1 MGYALQPSKRETD
14 SGYAGVSRHVHS
26 RMWRAQIFTPEQRS
40 LGTFARPEQAALAI
54 AKYRAQ
60 IEEEEEEEGGV
71 EEEEEEEEEEGHS
84 HGEEEER
91 ATRPKEVR
99 SLLLSVT
106 CVCA

>member
-60 IEEEEEEEGGV
+60 IEEEEEEEG
-71 EEEEEEEEEEGHS
+71 HS

-91 ATRPKEVR
+91 AIRPKEVR

>member
-1 MGYALQPSKRETD
+1 MGYALQPSKRETE

-60 IEEEEEEEGGV
+60 IEEEEEEEGV
-71 EEEEEEEEEEGHS
+71 EEEEEEEEGHS

>member
-60 IEEEEEEEGGV
+60 IEEEEEEEG
-71 EEEEEEEEEEGHS
+71 HS

-106 CVCA
+106 CACA

>member
-60 IEEEEEEEGGV
+60 MEEEEEEGV

-106 CVCA
+106 CACA